1 MPSVNKSEEIRLF
14 AGLRRAFMRFINGV
28 RDGDDAEK
36 IQRKARE
43 FIESKEHDSFIT
55 SLVKSVTQKIRRNSQ
70 RSWRQAASKGSNGRK
85 MYNMVTNEMNGPLGN
100 RVWEIIA
107 DNVAYIKTVPQEWAD
122 YITKYAARE
131 ALKGR
136 RPDEVEAELRKIMPE
151 HMTKN
156 LKCIARTECAKANAA
171 IEQARAEMCGIRCYF
186 WRCVK
191 DERVRDSHADMDG
204 ILIFYDDP
212 PNPEALFPQKGTK
225 PYGNYHAGNTF
236 NCRCYQ
242 EPVVDDM
249 FLPDIFRYHDH
260 GKIINITKGA
270 FLKRFGKIA

>member
-1 MPSVNKSEEIRLF
+1 MAPVGRNEEIRLF
-14 AGLRRAFMRFINGV
+14 AGLKRLFMRFINGV
-28 RDGDDAEK
+28 RDGMSPDE
-36 IQRKARE
+36 IRKKAADLLE
-43 FIESKEHDSFIT
+43 TKEHDSFLG
-55 SLVKSVTQKIRRNSQ
+55 SLVRSVTQRIRRKSA
-70 RSWRQAASKGSNGRK
+70 RSWREAASKGSNGRK
-85 MYNMVTNEMNGPLGN
+85 LNEMITNEMNGPLGN

-136 RPDEVEAELRKIMPE
+136 RPDEVEAELRKVMPS

-171 IEQARAEMCGIRCYF
+171 IEQARAEACGIKCYF

-191 DERVRDSHADMDG
+191 DERVRDSHSDMDG
-204 ILIFYDDP
+204 RLVFYDDP
-212 PNPEALFPQKGTK
+212 PNPEALFPKKGVK
-225 PYGNYHAGNTF
+225 PYGKYHAGNTF

-249 FLPDIFRYHDH
+249 FLPDVFKYHRY
-260 GKIINITKGA
+260 GQIYTTTKA
-270 FLKRFGKIA
+270 KFLKQFGKIA